1 MPSQQKLIKQGIK
14 YTDKLFQ
21 EIINR
26 LTQGVKYSDTLESF
40 LEKTK
45 EYTINLVQG
54 TSDEARLKNISVETG
69 SLRTKFNHFSNVAN
83 ITPSVVEKSLFK
95 KKYLYKY
102 FDRVDLPAY
111 TTVDYIDFLNKNFSS

>member
-45 EYTINLVQG
+45 EYTINNKLV
-54 TSDEARLKNISVETG
+54 K
-69 SLRTKFNHFSNVAN
+69 LRCKDNEYFS
-83 ITPSVVEKSLFK
+83 I
-95 KKYLYKY
+95 
-102 FDRVDLPAY
+102 RQ
-111 TTVDYIDFLNKNFSS
+111 